1 MDYKKKYLKYKEK
14 YINLKKELFGGGC
27 VYSNLKCI
35 LVALKEYE
43 SNNIELIIENLK
55 EINEKFGNE
64 MEEVIKTDY
73 FKLISKPIQDL
84 IDFDLLCKDDTSCR
98 ENCLEYNKLNSKIS
112 KIFHTHVGEDTD
124 LTANL
129 SKLLLVSAP
138 HYHLFKENA
147 FKKNKSKSTLSSS
160 SSSKLKSHLTI

>member
-1 MDYKKKYLKYKEK
+1 MNYEKKYLKYKEK
-14 YINLKKELFGGGC
+14 YINLKKKLFGGAC

-64 MEEVIKTDY
+64 MEEVIKTNY

-84 IDFDLLCKDDTSCR
+84 IDFDLLCKDDSSCR
-98 ENCLEYNKLNSKIS
+98 KNTFEFNKLNSKIS
-112 KIFHTHVGEDTD
+112 KLFHTHVGEDSE
-124 LTANL
+124 LTSNL
-129 SKLLLVSAP
+129 SKLLLISSP
-138 HYHLFKENA
+138 HYHLFKDNA
-147 FKKNKSKSTLSSS
+147 FKKNKAQTTSS